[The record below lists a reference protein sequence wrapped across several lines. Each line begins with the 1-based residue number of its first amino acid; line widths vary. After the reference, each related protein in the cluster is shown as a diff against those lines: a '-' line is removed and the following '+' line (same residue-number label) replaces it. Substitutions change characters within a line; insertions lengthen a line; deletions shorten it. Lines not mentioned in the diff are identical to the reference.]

1 MAIADIGLPAK
12 LIPVFQG
19 EADVRGAYGGRG
31 SGKTR
36 SFAKMAAIF
45 GYRFGMRGIHGQ
57 ILCARQFMNSLD
69 DSSLEECKR
78 AIQDEPWLL
87 DYYEI
92 GDKFI
97 KSRDGRIAY
106 TFAGLERNI
115 SSIKSK
121 GRILLCWVDEAEA
134 VNETAW
140 EILIPTLREEGANWN
155 AELWATWNP
164 ARKGSP
170 TDKRFRDPVDPRYR
184 VAELNWRDNPK
195 FPAILERQRQ
205 RDLVER
211 TDQYDHIWEGGY
223 KTAMSGAYFAQHLA
237 KARADNRIGLVAQD
251 PLLPIKAFWD
261 IGGTGAKADACSIWI
276 AQFVGREVRVIDYY
290 EAIGQP
296 LNAHVSW
303 MQSRDYQPQRCQIYL
318 PHDGVTHDR
327 VFDVTYESELRR
339 AGYYVTIIKN
349 QGAGA
354 AMQRIE
360 ALRKLFPSMRF
371 DAERCSGGID
381 ALGWYHEKR
390 DETRN
395 IGLGPD
401 HDWSSHAADSAGL
414 MAVVAEDIFTEVE
427 RRPVSV
433 RRTGSSAGGWMG

>member
-1 MAIADIGLPAK
+1 
-12 LIPVFQG
+12 
-19 EADVRGAYGGRG
+19 
-31 SGKTR
+31 
-36 SFAKMAAIF
+36 MAAIF

-115 SSIKSK
+115 GSIKSK

-170 TDKRFRDPVDPRYR
+170 TDKRFRNPGDPRYR

-211 TDQYDHIWEGGY
+211 PDQYEHIWEGGY

-237 KARADNRIGLVAQD
+237 RARAENRIGLVAQD
-251 PLLPIKAFWD
+251 PLLPVKVFWD
-261 IGGTGAKADACSIWI
+261 IGGTGAKADACSIWV

-296 LNAHVSW
+296 LNAHVGW

-371 DAERCSGGID
+371 DSERCAGGID